1 LDLLRQAEAVYIQV
15 LIDLYKWSKAYSDNQ
30 LISKKSREI
39 SLSSIAS
46 IDIGDVSG
54 MEEAYG
60 YGWKIGTTNGEKIV
74 WHASNFGGFSNLL
87 LYIPKSD
94 TTVIIL
100 SNLAQADTKPIAIK
114 IIDFGESSLPRE

>member
-1 LDLLRQAEAVYIQV
+1 MDLLRQAEAVYIQV

-87 LYIPKSD
+87 LYIPESD